1 MTIYEMTNDQASD
14 AMIRISAA
22 LCFVL
27 EDKEVMDVIKEAQEI
42 RDKTI
47 LEGVTMILP
56 KVTALVFRKH
66 RDSLYEIVG
75 ALSQQDRKAVGK
87 MGFRETV
94 ELLKENWGTLKDFF
108 PSSASGTETK
118 DKEPVA

>member
-1 MTIYEMTNDQASD
+1 MTIYEMDNDHATD
-14 AMIRISAA
+14 AMVRISAA

-27 EDKEVMDVIKEAQEI
+27 DDKEVMDTIKEAKEI

-66 RDSLYEIVG
+66 KDSLYEIVG
-75 ALSQQDRKAVGK
+75 ALSQQDSGTVGK
-87 MGFRETV
+87 MSFKQTV
-94 ELLKENWGTLKDFF
+94 DLIRENWTVLKDFF
-108 PSSASGTETK
+108 PSSDTVTGTNGNES
-118 DKEPVA
+118 VI

>member
-1 MTIYEMTNDQASD
+1 MTIYEMNNDQATD

-27 EDKEVMDVIKEAQEI
+27 EDSEVMDVIKEAQEV
-42 RDKTI
+42 REKTV
-47 LEGVTMILP
+47 LEGITMILP

-75 ALSQQDRKAVGK
+75 ALSQQDKKAVGR
-87 MGFRETV
+87 MNFRQTV
-94 ELLKENWGTLKDFF
+94 DLLKENWETIKDFF
-108 PSSASGTETK
+108 PSSDTVTGTE
-118 DKEPVA
+118 DS